1 MHERMNCMHLVEMPN
16 PWDTIT
22 IQRHGEIYAGRRAS
36 EGKDRKRRGT
46 NTHTHTPDTH
56 EYHII
61 DVTFKCLPKQ
71 NQANEAE

>member
-1 MHERMNCMHLVEMPN
+1 MQAEERQRAKTENVEVQ
-16 PWDTIT
+16 I
-22 IQRHGEIYAGRRAS
+22 
-36 EGKDRKRRGT
+36 
-46 NTHTHTPDTH
+46 HTHTPDTH